1 MPRKSRG
8 AKNARRSSAQRRS
21 GQLWLLVYILII
33 ALVGIAS
40 WVLWID
46 YTVRAK
52 FEGTR
57 WALPARVYARPLEVY
72 AGLALSAEEFV
83 SELNVLGY
91 RKVQRLSGPGEYTY
105 SGKAVE
111 LITRGFAFWDGT
123 EPSRRFR
130 LRFSGRQLVSLNG
143 IEKKEPLTLVRLEPF
158 EIAKIY
164 PNHNEDRI
172 LVRIKAVPS
181 RLIEAL
187 LAVEDRG
194 FYQHMGLD
202 PKAIARAV
210 LANVRAGSIRQ
221 GGSTLTQQLVKN
233 FYLTQERTL
242 GRKITE
248 MVMALLLEGHY
259 SKDEILETYLNEI
272 YLGQD
277 GPRAIH
283 GFGLAAQFYFGLP
296 LNELKAHQLA
306 LLAGLARGASY
317 YDPRKHPE
325 RALQRRNHVLE
336 VMMEQ
341 GLLNEKE
348 GHKLMRE
355 SLEITERPRSS
366 GSKFPAFMDLVRRQ
380 LARDYREE
388 DLRTAGLQIFTTL
401 DPQKQR
407 SSEQA
412 LRSRLSRLEKQRGWP
427 DRRLQGAVIVT
438 GTETGEV
445 LALVGDRDPRY
456 AGFNRALEAKRP
468 VGSLVKPAVY
478 LTALSHP
485 ERYHVLT
492 PLHDTP
498 LKLKNRQGA
507 LWVPHNYSG
516 AFHGTVPLHRA
527 LAQSYNLATVRLG
540 MAMGIP
546 EIRQTLR
553 GLGVEGD
560 IPSYPSVLLGAIEQ
574 APFEVAQ
581 MYQTLASGGFYTPLR
596 AIREVLT
603 AQGKPLKRYGLAIR
617 QVVPP
622 APNFLINYLLTE
634 VVREGTARELRA
646 ELPAA
651 MPLAGK
657 TGTTNDLR
665 DSWFAGFGSDALAV
679 VWVGRDDNRPAG
691 LSGASGAMRVWA
703 DVMKKISPSPVN
715 LTPPAGIE
723 WRWIDQGS
731 GKQTDPECP
740 GADVY
745 PFMPASRGLDYQLCN
760 SVDSRETGLT
770 RTVPDRFR

>member
-1 MPRKSRG
+1 MPRKPRG
-8 AKNARRSSAQRRS
+8 AKNTRRSSRQRRS
-21 GQLWLLVYILII
+21 GYGWLFVYVLII
-33 ALVGIAS
+33 ALVGLAS
-40 WVLWID
+40 WALWVD

-52 FEGTR
+52 FEGAR
-57 WALPARVYARPLEVY
+57 WALPARVYARPLELY
-72 AGLALSAEEFV
+72 AGLPSSAEEFV
-83 SELNVLGY
+83 TELSVLGY

-105 SGKAVE
+105 SDKTVE

-123 EPSRRFR
+123 EPSRALR
-130 LRFSGRQLVSLNG
+130 LHFSGRQLVKLSG
-143 IEKKEPLTLVRLEPF
+143 KAEPVALVRLEPL
-158 EIAKIY
+158 EIGRIY

-172 LVRIKAVPS
+172 LVKIKEVPS
-181 RLIEAL
+181 RLIDAL

-194 FYQHMGLD
+194 FYRHIGID

-233 FYLTQERTL
+233 FYLSQERTL
-242 GRKITE
+242 GRKLTE
-248 MVMALLLEGHY
+248 MVMALLLERRY

-283 GFGLAAQFYFGLP
+283 GFALAAQFYFGLP
-296 LNELKAHQLA
+296 LNELKTHQFA

-317 YDPRKHPE
+317 YDPREHPE
-325 RALQRRNHVLE
+325 RALKRRNHVLE
-336 VMMEQ
+336 VMIER
-341 GLLNEKE
+341 GFLTEEE
-348 GHKLMRE
+348 GRKILRE
-355 SLEITERPRSS
+355 PLGVTQAPRSS

-380 LARDYREE
+380 LSRDYREE

-412 LRSRLSRLEKQRGWP
+412 LSGRLSRLEKHRGWP
-427 DRRLQGAVIVT
+427 SGRLQGAVIVT

-445 LALVGDRDPRY
+445 LALVGGRDPRY
-456 AGFNRALEAKRP
+456 AGFNRALEARRP
-468 VGSLVKPAVY
+468 IGSLVKPAVY
-478 LTALSHP
+478 LTALGHP

-492 PLHDTP
+492 PLNDRP
-498 LKLKNRQGA
+498 LKLKNRQGTI
-507 LWVPHNYSG
+507 WVPHNYSG
-516 AFHGTVPLHRA
+516 TFHGTVPLYQA

-540 MAMGIP
+540 MDMGIA
-546 EIRQTLR
+546 EISQTLKE
-553 GLGVEGD
+553 LGVEGT
-560 IPSYPSVLLGAIEQ
+560 IPAYPSLFLGAIDLSPLEIT
-574 APFEVAQ
+574 Q

-603 AQGKPLKRYGLAIR
+603 AGGRPLKRYGLAVR

-634 VVREGTARELRA
+634 VVREGTARELVA
-646 ELPAA
+646 ELPRA

-657 TGTTNDLR
+657 TGTTNGLR
-665 DSWFAGFGSDALAV
+665 DSWFAGFGGDVLAV

-691 LSGASGAMRVWA
+691 LSGASGAMKVWA
-703 DVMKKISPSPVN
+703 DVMKGISPSPVS

-723 WRWIDQGS
+723 WRWIDPMS
-731 GKQTDPECP
+731 RKQTDPECP
-740 GADVY
+740 GAHVY
-745 PFMPASRGLDYQLCN
+745 PFMPASREPEYQLCN
-760 SVDSRETGLT
+760 SADSGSNGLIG
-770 RTVPDRFR
+770 TVRDLF